1 VKLDPGRILVCDG
14 AMGTMLH
21 AAGNALDQ
29 ALPALNLTNPALVR
43 AVHDSYVSAGVDII
57 QTNTFA
63 ASRLR
68 LSEYGYGEQ
77 AAEINRAGVRIA
89 RQAAGDS
96 SGIVVA
102 GSVSPTVTIRQRR
115 QASHAER
122 AAALREQIAA
132 LAGADVILLE
142 TFGYLDELIEAVEV
156 ATEVSELPVLAQA
169 TFGPDARLLSGHTP
183 CEVAAAVAGSGIVA
197 LGLNCTLGPQRSL
210 KVLRELREHSDLPL
224 SVQPNAGLPR
234 RVAPARFEYD
244 LDAEYFAGYIL
255 QLVEAGA
262 SIVGGCCG
270 TTPTQLAAAVEAVHG
285 HRQRPAQTLPAHAL
299 PAQAQST
306 AQAVLTRAEPGAEA
320 GPAQRELS
328 TTAQPGQYLVVAE
341 LTAPITGDV
350 DGTLGLAEE
359 LAEAGVDLVSVAP
372 ARTNRVSRARVG
384 VIEAAV
390 HLHQRAAIETMATV
404 MTWDRT
410 IMALQADLL
419 GAHALGLRRIVC
431 ETGNPPLIGD
441 YPHVDGIWDVDST
454 GLIGLLAGLNRGTD
468 YYGLQLGA
476 KTEFEIGARI
486 NPGSRDTEREI
497 GRALSKISAGA
508 TFLITRPV
516 YELTALER
524 LLAAI
529 DGQVPVLA
537 AIRPLTSF
545 DEAEWLAHEVPDVII
560 PPDLL
565 TALEQ
570 AGDKA
575 PDVGLQLAAETAAAL
590 RPLTSGIVIAPT
602 TTPGANG
609 YLPMIAKTFS
619 GQGMKNPS

>member
-77 AAEINRAGVRIA
+77 VAEINRAGLRIA

-96 SGIVVA
+96 SGILVA
-102 GSVSPTVTIRQRR
+102 GSISPAVTIRQRR

-122 AAALREQIAA
+122 AAALREQIEA

-169 TFGPDARLLSGHTP
+169 TFGPEARTLSGHTAR
-183 CEVAAAVAGSGIVA
+183 EVAAAVAGSGIVA

-255 QLVEAGA
+255 QLAEAGA

-270 TTPTQLAAAVEAVHG
+270 TTPAQLAAAVEAVHD
-285 HRQRPAQTLPAHAL
+285 HRQQQAPRLTAPPESRTAELRTTEPRPSRPV
-299 PAQAQST
+299 P
-306 AQAVLTRAEPGAEA
+306 AEP
-320 GPAQRELS
+320 GPAQRE
-328 TTAQPGQYLVVAE
+328 QHGRYLVVAE
-341 LTAPITGDV
+341 LAAPISGDV
-350 DGTLGLAEE
+350 DGTLSLAGE
-359 LAEAGVDLVSVAP
+359 LADVGVDLVSIAP
-372 ARTNRVSRARVG
+372 ARTDRTSRARVG

-390 HLHQRAAIETMATV
+390 HLHQRAGIETMATV

-441 YPHVDGIWDVDST
+441 YPHVDGVWDVDST
-454 GLIGLLAGLNRGTD
+454 GLIGLLAGLNLGID

-486 NPGSRDTEREI
+486 NPGSRDPEREI
-497 GRALSKISAGA
+497 GRALSKIAAGA

-516 YELTALER
+516 YELTAFER

-545 DEAEWLAHEVPDVII
+545 DDAEWLAHEVPDVII
-560 PPDLL
+560 PPDML
-565 TALEQ
+565 TALER
-570 AGDKA
+570 AGDRA
-575 PDVGLQLAAETAAAL
+575 ANVGLELAAETAAGIRNLA
-590 RPLTSGIVIAPT
+590 SGIVITPSCLVVET
-602 TTPGANG
+602 TKRLMT
-609 YLPMIAKTFS
+609 L
-619 GQGMKNPS
+619 